1 MIHPFA
7 CGVAVLRSEKRRL
20 VRPRPVVLRHG
31 IMATNARFEIV
42 LPSRAGAASQGTSR
56 GTGTFCRRDNFRSFE
71 IWENV
76 MLKRSLMMS
85 AAAVVLLVAPA
96 LAQTP
101 TPPASSTPA
110 APSAQAPAAAP
121 STTTAKAE
129 DGKPGFLAEQ
139 GKDQWLASKNLIGA
153 KVGGPDNATVGSIND
168 LLIEKSGNVVAAV
181 IGVGGF
187 LGIGSKNV
195 AVPFKSLE
203 LSHNSDGTDKIAMRF
218 SKEELQQA
226 PDFKPLMPPPPKP
239 PVAGGPGTTSR
250 PGGPMGK

>member
-1 MIHPFA
+1 
-7 CGVAVLRSEKRRL
+7 
-20 VRPRPVVLRHG
+20 
-31 IMATNARFEIV
+31 
-42 LPSRAGAASQGTSR
+42 
-56 GTGTFCRRDNFRSFE
+56 
-71 IWENV
+71 

-85 AAAVVLLVAPA
+85 AAAILLLAPA

-101 TPPASSTPA
+101 TPPA
-110 APSAQAPAAAP
+110 PSAQAPAAS
-121 STTTAKAE
+121 STTSAPESA
-129 DGKPGFLAEQ
+129 KPGFIAEQ

-168 LLIEKSGNVVAAV
+168 LLMEKNGNVLAAV

-203 LSHNSDGTDKIAMRF
+203 LSRGSDGNDKISMRF

-239 PVAGGPGTTSR
+239 PVAGGPGTVPR
-250 PGGPMGK
+250 AGGPMMPGSKTQ

>member
-1 MIHPFA
+1 
-7 CGVAVLRSEKRRL
+7 
-20 VRPRPVVLRHG
+20 
-31 IMATNARFEIV
+31 
-42 LPSRAGAASQGTSR
+42 
-56 GTGTFCRRDNFRSFE
+56 
-71 IWENV
+71 
-76 MLKRSLMMS
+76 MLKRSMMMS
-85 AAAVVLLVAPA
+85 AAAVVLLVVPA

-101 TPPASSTPA
+101 TPPASTQTPA
-110 APSAQAPAAAP
+110 APSAQVPAAAP

-129 DGKPGFLAEQ
+129 DSKPGFLAEQ

-153 KVGGPDNATVGSIND
+153 KVGGPNNATVGSIND

-203 LSHNSDGTDKIAMRF
+203 LSRNSDGTDKIAMRF

>member
-1 MIHPFA
+1 MGKEHREAPRRFA
-7 CGVAVLRSEKRRL
+7 A
-20 VRPRPVVLRHG
+20 
-31 IMATNARFEIV
+31 ARIFH
-42 LPSRAGAASQGTSR
+42 
-56 GTGTFCRRDNFRSFE
+56 SFE
-71 IWENV
+71 IRENV

-85 AAAVVLLVAPA
+85 AAAVLLLVPA

-101 TPPASSTPA
+101 TPPAPSTQTPA

-121 STTTAKAE
+121 STTTATAE
-129 DGKPGFLAEQ
+129 NAKPGFIAEQ
-139 GKDQWLASKNLIGA
+139 SKEQWLASKNLIGA

-168 LLIEKSGNVVAAV
+168 LLLEKNGNVVAAV

-203 LSHNSDGTDKIAMRF
+203 LSRDPDGTDKIAMRF
-218 SKEELQQA
+218 SKDELQQA
-226 PDFKPLMPPPPKP
+226 PDFKPLTPPPPKP

-250 PGGPMGK
+250 PGGAMSPGGKTQ

>member
-1 MIHPFA
+1 LKSFYPTPPLWAATGRNIA
-7 CGVAVLRSEKRRL
+7 RR
-20 VRPRPVVLRHG
+20 G
-31 IMATNARFEIV
+31 DV
-42 LPSRAGAASQGTSR
+42 LPPREFSI
-56 GTGTFCRRDNFRSFE
+56 E

-85 AAAVVLLVAPA
+85 AAAVLLLVPA

-101 TPPASSTPA
+101 TPPASSTQTPA

-121 STTTAKAE
+121 STTTATAE
-129 DGKPGFLAEQ
+129 NAKPGFIAEQ
-139 GKDQWLASKNLIGA
+139 GKDQWLASKNLIGT
-153 KVGGPDNATVGSIND
+153 KVGGPDNATVGSVND
-168 LLIEKSGNVVAAV
+168 LLMEKNGNVLAAV

-203 LSHNSDGTDKIAMRF
+203 LTRDSDGTDKIAMRF

-226 PDFKPLMPPPPKP
+226 PDFKPLTPPPPKP

-250 PGGPMGK
+250 PGGPIGSGTK